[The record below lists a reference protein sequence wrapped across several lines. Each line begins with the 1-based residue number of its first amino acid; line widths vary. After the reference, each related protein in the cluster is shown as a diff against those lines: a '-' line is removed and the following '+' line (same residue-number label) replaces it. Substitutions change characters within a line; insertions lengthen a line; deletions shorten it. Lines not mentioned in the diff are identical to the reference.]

1 LAHDFNAIDRARPP
15 CQKLGIVNRW
25 FAKVIDGES
34 LIGGGSLPGA
44 SLPTRLI
51 AIGNTKKPD
60 MARKV
65 AQALRL
71 QETPIIGRISD
82 NILLLDPRTVSPD
95 EDEIVVSGLIKAI
108 AAP

>member
-1 LAHDFNAIDRARPP
+1 
-15 CQKLGIVNRW
+15 
-25 FAKVIDGES
+25 
-34 LIGGGSLPGA
+34 
-44 SLPTRLI
+44 
-51 AIGNTKKPD
+51 

-65 AQALRL
+65 ARDLRL

-108 AAP
+108 AAL